1 MPPLPDQIQ
10 QRPGHPPAAEA
21 DSWRNADEV
30 RASLARYADP
40 FVQVDVE
47 VMVIA
52 AAGPAKGRTIAILT
66 IHEFETV
73 PVLCGTQVRSPGGA
87 EIVGKGACYVR
98 SNQVP
103 ATTEAADHA
112 HLRELLDLAVEKG
125 VREFLRRA
133 RGARSTNRFGARKSK
148 GAKDL
153 AVRCASSQAGSL
165 SQALQKRAI
174 ETTELDTRQLHRK
187 VCGHSAR
194 TRLRA
199 G

>member
-1 MPPLPDQIQ
+1 
-10 QRPGHPPAAEA
+10 
-21 DSWRNADEV
+21 
-30 RASLARYADP
+30 
-40 FVQVDVE
+40 
-47 VMVIA
+47 MVIA

-87 EIVGKGACYVR
+87 EIVRKGACYVR

-133 RGARSTNRFGARKSK
+133 RGARSTNRFGRGNLRGPKISQFAAQVVKRGVFLKLSRNEPSK
-148 GAKDL
+148 P
-153 AVRCASSQAGSL
+153 L
-165 SQALQKRAI
+165 S
-174 ETTELDTRQLHRK
+174 
-187 VCGHSAR
+187 
-194 TRLRA
+194 
-199 G
+199 